1 VTHPVIFAVV
11 YTILVA
17 GMGGFLTK
25 LGPWYYALRYP
36 SWKPPDWLFGPAWTV
51 ILGLAC
57 TSSIIAWDILPNDP
71 LRYGVTALFV
81 ANGLLNMLWSLLYFR
96 MERPDIAVI
105 EVSMLQ
111 LTNLALI
118 GLLAP
123 YSTEAALCMVPY
135 ALWVAFAG
143 YLNLNV
149 VWLNGPFGATPQS
162 VKLYNALGGR
172 RG

>member
-1 VTHPVIFAVV
+1 MTNPVIIAVV

-57 TSSIIAWDILPNDP
+57 TSSIIAWNTLPDSAVKWLVNI
-71 LRYGVTALFV
+71 LFV
-81 ANGLLNMLWSLLYFR
+81 TNGLLNMLWSLLYFR
-96 MERPDIAVI
+96 LERPDLAVI
-105 EVSMLQ
+105 EVSALQ
-111 LTNLALI
+111 LTNLGLI
-118 GLLAP
+118 ALLAP
-123 YSTEAALCMVPY
+123 YSVEAALCMVPY
-135 ALWVAFAG
+135 AVWVGFAG
-143 YLNLNV
+143 FLNLTV
-149 VWLNGPFGATPQS
+149 VRLNGPFGTTPAS
-162 VKLYNALGGR
+162 MNLYKALGGR

>member
-1 VTHPVIFAVV
+1 MTSPVIFAVV

-57 TSSIIAWDILPNDP
+57 TASIIAWDILPNAA
-71 LRYGVTALFV
+71 LRSVVTAVFIL
-81 ANGLLNMLWSLLYFR
+81 NGLLNMLWSLLYFR
-96 MERPDIAVI
+96 LERPDWAVI
-105 EVSMLQ
+105 EVSLLQ

-118 GLLAP
+118 ALLAP

-135 ALWVAFAG
+135 AVWVAFAG
-143 YLNLNV
+143 YLNLTV
-149 VWLNGPFGATPQS
+149 VRLNGPFGDTS
-162 VKLYNALGGR
+162 RSMKLYNALGGR